1 MLLMDKKINSRVS
14 VHSRER
20 LRARLR
26 SRHHDIQQ
34 CPAVGL
40 GTAMFGVDG
49 AFEKVISWVEKSGT
63 QTGTQAFTVMSANA
77 GCLMLKD

>member
-20 LRARLR
+20 LRSRLR

-34 CPAVGL
+34 CPAAGL

-49 AFEKVISWVEKSGT
+49 GF
-63 QTGTQAFTVMSANA
+63 
-77 GCLMLKD
+77 

>member
-49 AFEKVISWVEKSGT
+49 GF
-63 QTGTQAFTVMSANA
+63 
-77 GCLMLKD
+77 